1 MENEFI
7 LLSGELKALS
17 YVLKYSDYIQRVTDD
32 ADFTTSIIRV
42 FSDYLSYKADYC
54 LKVSE
59 NERDGYRK
67 D

>member
-42 FSDYLSYKADYC
+42 FARLFFYIQSA
-54 LKVSE
+54 
-59 NERDGYRK
+59 
-67 D
+67 

>member
-32 ADFTTSIIRV
+32 ADFTTALLSV
-42 FSDYLSYKADYC
+42 VSDYLNYKADYC
-54 LKVSE
+54 LKIAE
-59 NERDGYRK
+59 EQDL
-67 D
+67 